1 MKKTILYIPGMDCA
15 AEEVLIRKKLSQI
28 SDIKSIKFNLIQEQ
42 ITVFHELPDTVI
54 IQSALKEMGMN
65 PEEID
70 ETNQNKSAK
79 DHTFSEPLTYK
90 IWILPIVSVVMAFLA
105 EILTFFINPEVNELI
120 GKSLAALAIL
130 LSGKES
136 FIKGMR
142 AIKTFTLNIN
152 FLMVIAVIGAILI
165 GEWPEAAMVTSLF
178 AIAEMIEKYALDRA
192 RNAIRSLI
200 EITPDSATVQNE
212 QGAWEKIEVSLVKI
226 NQIIWVKP
234 GERIPLDGVIV
245 SGNTSVNQAP
255 ITGESLPINKK
266 TGDQVFAGSINEEG
280 SFEFRVTTTQNNTT
294 LSRIIRAIEQ
304 AQSEKAPTER
314 FVDLFSRYY
323 TPIMVVMAI
332 LVATVPYLL
341 FGANFY
347 PWLYKALVLLV
358 IACPCALVISTP
370 VTVVSGLAAA
380 AKHGILIKGGTYLEN
395 GRKLK
400 VIALDKTGTLTEG
413 KPAVT
418 DIVPLTDMEEKAIVQ
433 LAASLNSHSNH
444 PIAKAI
450 TAHWLKYQDSKLLQV
465 SDFESITGRG
475 VTGII
480 NGVRYYIGNHL
491 LIEEK
496 GICSPVV
503 EQSLE
508 QLEKHGKTTLILGNE
523 KGAIAAFAVADELR
537 DTSIEAIKSL
547 HALGIA
553 TVMITGDNLA
563 TAETIGRKVGID
575 RVEANLLPENKLSK
589 VTLLLKEYHFVG
601 MIGDG
606 VNDAPALAKASIG
619 FAMGAAGT
627 DTAIETADIAL
638 MEDNLNKV
646 PFFIQLS
653 RKTSRILTENISL
666 SISVKLLFFILA
678 ILGKS
683 TLWMAVFADMGAS
696 IIVVFN
702 GLRLIKYK

>member
-1 MKKTILYIPGMDCA
+1 
-15 AEEVLIRKKLSQI
+15 
-28 SDIKSIKFNLIQEQ
+28 
-42 ITVFHELPDTVI
+42 
-54 IQSALKEMGMN
+54 
-65 PEEID
+65 
-70 ETNQNKSAK
+70 
-79 DHTFSEPLTYK
+79 
-90 IWILPIVSVVMAFLA
+90 MAFLA